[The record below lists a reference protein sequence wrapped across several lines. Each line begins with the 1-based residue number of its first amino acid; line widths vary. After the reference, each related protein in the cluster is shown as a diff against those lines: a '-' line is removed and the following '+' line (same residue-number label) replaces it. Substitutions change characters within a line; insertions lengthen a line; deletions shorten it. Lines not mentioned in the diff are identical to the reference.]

1 MIIIKHRI
9 NNLKALKNTNTKY
22 GVEIDLRSNNKSI
35 YLHHDPF
42 KKGVLFSKWIKKF
55 RHRLIVLNV
64 KEEGLEKKILN
75 ILKINNVKKF
85 FFHDQSFSS
94 LLLNMKKTNV
104 SIRYSEFE
112 MLSNKNYLFK
122 YIKWVWIDN
131 FFKLRLEKKFLK
143 YLKKRRIKTCIVS
156 PELVNKNRIKEIK
169 QISNF
174 IKNNKFLINAICTKN
189 PEIWESHL

>member
-9 NNLKALKNTNTKY
+9 NNLKALKNTNAKY

-55 RHRLIVLNV
+55 KHRLIVLNV

-75 ILKINNVKKF
+75 ILKINKVKNF

-94 LLLNMKKTNV
+94 LLFNMKKTNV

-112 MLSNKNYLFK
+112 KLCNKNYLFK

-131 FFKLRLEKKFLK
+131 FFKLKLEKKFLK
-143 YLKKRRIKTCIVS
+143 YLKKKGIKTCIVS
-156 PELVNKNRIKEIK
+156 PELVNKNRIKEIE

-174 IKNNKFLINAICTKN
+174 IKRNKFLINAICTKN
-189 PEIWESHL
+189 PEIWEKHL